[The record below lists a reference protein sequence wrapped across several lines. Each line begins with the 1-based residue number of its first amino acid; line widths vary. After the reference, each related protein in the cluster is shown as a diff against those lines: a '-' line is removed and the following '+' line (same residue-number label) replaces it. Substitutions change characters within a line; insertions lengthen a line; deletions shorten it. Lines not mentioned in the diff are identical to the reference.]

1 MDAHDLTVYDVLPE
15 VEFFLEHQ
23 STDVNGLIY
32 ATFEIIAERFLETV
46 VKKRIKR
53 FRTAEYG
60 TFTNYLD
67 SHVWF
72 EDRALDTWFN
82 DWRSRLE

>member
-32 ATFEIIAERFLETV
+32 ATFEIIAERFLESV
-46 VKKRIKR
+46 GGRIIKYVTR
-53 FRTAEYG
+53 DYEI
-60 TFTNYLD
+60 FTNYLD
-67 SHVWF
+67 SYLQFDDPHLQ
-72 EDRALDTWFN
+72 DRYEEWLAQFD
-82 DWRSRLE
+82 